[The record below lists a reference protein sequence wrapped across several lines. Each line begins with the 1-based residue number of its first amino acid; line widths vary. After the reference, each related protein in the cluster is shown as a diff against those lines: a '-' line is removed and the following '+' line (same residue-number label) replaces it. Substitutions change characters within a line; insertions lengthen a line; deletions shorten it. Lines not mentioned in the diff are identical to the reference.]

1 MDTEV
6 LEKKIEA
13 LEHAQAESTMKP
25 DLERRFLEVLCR
37 DYTAVYHVG
46 LKDDFVEPLTVSSV
60 ANAAKI
66 PQMLQR
72 IRSSYTEIIRLY
84 CDKYVAPANS
94 KEFLRVMQRENL
106 LEELSKKAGLFTD
119 TRVCRMQP
127 GSVSLRCRL
136 CALTRR
142 SLTATSY
149 WRFII

>member
-66 PQMLQR
+66 PQMLQK

-94 KEFLRVMQRENL
+94 KEFLRVMQRESL
-106 LEELSKKAGLFTD
+106 LEELSKRAGLFTD

-142 SLTATSY
+142 SLTVMSY

>member
-6 LEKKIEA
+6 LEKKIED

-94 KEFLRVMQRENL
+94 KEFLRVMQRESL
-106 LEELSKKAGLFTD
+106 LEEL
-119 TRVCRMQP
+119 
-127 GSVSLRCRL
+127 
-136 CALTRR
+136 
-142 SLTATSY
+142 
-149 WRFII
+149 

>member
-1 MDTEV
+1 
-6 LEKKIEA
+6 
-13 LEHAQAESTMKP
+13 MKP

-94 KEFLRVMQRENL
+94 KEFLRVMQRESL
-106 LEELSKKAGLFTD
+106 LEELSKKG
-119 TRVCRMQP
+119 RVVYRYESVQP

-142 SLTATSY
+142 SLTEMSY

>member
-1 MDTEV
+1 MDTEG